1 MVNRKFII
9 ITPIYEDAKVAE
21 KLFSEVGKEY
31 GENAYIVAVDDGSLD
46 SVIKIEAIT
55 RSNLQGVILRLNRN
69 VGHQKAIAIGLNY
82 AAIHLNDSRN
92 VVIMDS
98 DGEDI
103 PSSISFLLEKL
114 DNENTDIVVAKRNS
128 RVETIKFRLF
138 YFLYKGVFLLLS
150 GKVINFGNFM
160 ALKPLAVNRLITM
173 QELWIHVAGCV
184 ILSKLRIS
192 HCKIDRG
199 PRYSG
204 RSKMN
209 FVSLVLHGFKS
220 LMIFSEDV
228 LVRVGIACILIALV
242 SIAGGMAAILL
253 KTFGFATPGWFS
265 VVFGILTLVFL
276 QTGMLTLMSL
286 MLTGVMKGG
295 AATTVDYRK
304 YVKEVLSAEK

>member
-1 MVNRKFII
+1 MVTSKFII
-9 ITPIYEDAKVAE
+9 ITPVYEDTKVAE

-31 GENAYIVAVDDGSLD
+31 GESAYIVAVDDGSLD
-46 SVIKIEAIT
+46 AVLKIETIT
-55 RSNLQGVILRLNRN
+55 KANLQGVILRLNRN
-69 VGHQKAIAIGLNY
+69 VGHQKAIAVGLNY

-92 VVIMDS
+92 IVIMDS

-103 PSSISFLLEKL
+103 PSTISCLLEKL
-114 DNENTDIVVAKRNS
+114 DNENTDIVVAKRNN
-128 RVETIKFRLF
+128 RVETIKFRFF
-138 YFLYKGVFLLLS
+138 YFLYKVVFVLLS

-160 ALKPLAVNRLITM
+160 ALKPLALNRLITM
-173 QELWIHVAGCV
+173 QELWTHVAGCV
-184 ILSKLRIS
+184 VLSKLRIS
-192 HCKIDRG
+192 QCKIDRG

-242 SIAGGMAAILL
+242 SIAGAMGAILL
-253 KTFGFATPGWFS
+253 KIFGFATPGWFS
-265 VVFGILTLVFL
+265 VAFGILILVFL

-295 AATTVDYRK
+295 ASPTVDYRNF
-304 YVKEVLSAEK
+304 VKEVLSAEK